1 MRNRQVP
8 GKTRIRRLEIGEQRR
23 HIGRR
28 QIHRIDSV
36 STHVAL
42 ITVPLAVEK
51 VVTPLSFALN
61 VALPARNASN
71 FAENGLTSLE
81 DSYDATD
88 KVRWS

>member
-1 MRNRQVP
+1 
-8 GKTRIRRLEIGEQRR
+8 
-23 HIGRR
+23 
-28 QIHRIDSV
+28 
-36 STHVAL
+36 VAL